1 MSLMTWLKDYV
12 YIPLGGSRCAKWK
25 IYRNIIIVWLLSGL
39 WHGANWT
46 FVLWGIYHAL
56 LIIIY
61 RLVNNNTSVIESNR
75 TMNLSLIILKV
86 IFTFLL
92 ITVGWVLFK
101 SVNISEAITYLENIF
116 INDVCGDDIQEHL
129 TNLRLSLLIP
139 SVVLL
144 TIMDIKSRNMQHG
157 LGCLEYSFMKQSKL
171 ARYSFYIG
179 LVMLVFSF
187 SDSHSEF
194 IYFRF

>member
-1 MSLMTWLKDYV
+1 
-12 YIPLGGSRCAKWK
+12 
-25 IYRNIIIVWLLSGL
+25 
-39 WHGANWT
+39 
-46 FVLWGIYHAL
+46 
-56 LIIIY
+56 
-61 RLVNNNTSVIESNR
+61 
-75 TMNLSLIILKV
+75 MNLSLIILKV